1 MLKTLLVAAAMLM
14 TAPALAEDTAKP
26 AEKPTMKPA
35 VHHRHHHNVRHQHRH
50 HDAKP
55 TEEKKM

>member
-1 MLKTLLVAAAMLM
+1 MLKTLLAAAAMLM
-14 TAPALAEDTAKP
+14 TAPAFAEDAAKP
-26 AEKPTMKPA
+26 AEKPAMKPA
-35 VHHRHHHNVRHQHRH
+35 VLHRHHHNVRHHHRH